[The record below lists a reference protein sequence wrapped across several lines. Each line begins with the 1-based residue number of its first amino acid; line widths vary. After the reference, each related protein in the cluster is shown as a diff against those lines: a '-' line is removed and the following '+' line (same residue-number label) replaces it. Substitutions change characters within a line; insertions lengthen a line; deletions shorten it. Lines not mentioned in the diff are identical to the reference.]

1 MEPQPPSP
9 ALSRKVMPPEP
20 LPKGSVRCLDPHTR
34 TMVSGAGDCGN
45 SPGRTGVCG
54 AHRAGRCVNPPGRGF
69 RGLRGPVGAVR
80 AGATGNGCA
89 YRGLCGPVGSHR
101 AGGCG
106 DTPGRS
112 GPGLRRA
119 AGPRLTAPRRL
130 CPQSQ
135 PDGEPLPGALEKED
149 ARSAPS
155 TPSTPSVCS
164 PPSSSSSTPSAGKN
178 VCSSCG
184 LEILDRYLLKVSG
197 CGGGGRRGAPGG
209 PGSQPL
215 LCRR

>member
-1 MEPQPPSP
+1 M
-9 ALSRKVMPPEP
+9 
-20 LPKGSVRCLDPHTR
+20 
-34 TMVSGAGDCGN
+34 SGVCAYPRAGDGGDCGD
-45 SPGRTGVCG
+45 P
-54 AHRAGRCVNPPGRGF
+54 AGRCASVPRGT
-69 RGLRGPVGAVR
+69 
-80 AGATGNGCA
+80 AG
-89 YRGLCGPVGSHR
+89 S
-101 AGGCG
+101 
-106 DTPGRS
+106 
-112 GPGLRRA
+112 
-119 AGPRLTAPRRL
+119 RLTAPRRL

-197 CGGGGRRGAPGG
+197 AEGDGGGGSGGWPRVSAPSL
-209 PGSQPL
+209 PQVNNLIWHVRCLECSV
-215 LCRR
+215 CRTSLRQQHSCYIKNKEIFCKMDYFR